1 MNIAIILASGM
12 GQRMDSQ
19 IPKQFVEINHKP
31 VLMYTIEKFLA
42 YDEIDMMI
50 VPLPSEQWIEFMQT
64 HQTFINDKRIHFIV
78 GGTTRNKS
86 LLKAFKYLEQ
96 FNLKDDDNILTHDGV
111 RMFVDSEIKKNLEA
125 LKVHDI
131 VGTYL
136 PAIDTVAISK
146 DNTYI
151 DNVPNRNEVLLAQ
164 TPQSFKYK
172 YLKTLDVNQDTSD
185 LITWLLQ
192 EHHQKVAIVLGSQT
206 NFKITTEWDLFNAT
220 NLVFKTKN

>member
-151 DNVPNRNEVLLAQ
+151 DVVPNRNEVLLAQ

>member
-96 FNLKDDDNILTHDGV
+96 FDLKDDDNILTHDGV
-111 RMFVDSEIKKNLEA
+111 RMFVDSEIEKNLEA

-136 PAIDTVAISK
+136 PSIDTVAISK

-151 DNVPNRNEVLLAQ
+151 DNVPNRKEVLLAQ

-172 YLKTLDVNQDTSD
+172 YLKTLDINQDTSD
-185 LITWLLQ
+185 LIAWLLQ
-192 EHHQKVAIVLGSQT
+192 EHHLEVAIVLGSQT